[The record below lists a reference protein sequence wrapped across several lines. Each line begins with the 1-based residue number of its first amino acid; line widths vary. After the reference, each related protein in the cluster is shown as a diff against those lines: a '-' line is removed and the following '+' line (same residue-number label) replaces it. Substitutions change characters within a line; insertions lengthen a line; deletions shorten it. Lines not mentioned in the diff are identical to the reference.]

1 MAAQTFV
8 EEASSLVEVE
18 MDWDQIQRNW
28 RQTKRTIK
36 QKWIRLTDEDLDAI
50 DGQRDR
56 LEDSI
61 HKRYGFAAD
70 HIRKEVDDWL
80 RWQG

>member
-1 MAAQTFV
+1 
-8 EEASSLVEVE
+8 
-18 MDWDQIQRNW
+18 MDWDQIKRNW
-28 RQTKRTIK
+28 NQAKQTVKR
-36 QKWIRLTDEDLDAI
+36 KWVKLTEDDLDAI

-56 LEDSI
+56 LEYRI
-61 HKRYGFAAD
+61 HKRYGFAVD

>member
-1 MAAQTFV
+1 
-8 EEASSLVEVE
+8 

-28 RQTKRTIK
+28 KRTKETIK
-36 QKWIRLTDEDLDAI
+36 RKWERLTDEDLNAI
-50 DGQRDR
+50 KGQRDR

-61 HKRYGFAAD
+61 HKRYGFAPD
-70 HIRKEVDDWL
+70 YIRKEVDDWL

>member
-1 MAAQTFV
+1 
-8 EEASSLVEVE
+8 

-28 RQTKRTIK
+28 KQAKHTIK
-36 QKWIRLTDEDLDAI
+36 QKWVRLTDEDLNVINA
-50 DGQRDR
+50 QRDR

-80 RWQG
+80 HWQG

>member
-1 MAAQTFV
+1 
-8 EEASSLVEVE
+8 

-36 QKWIRLTDEDLDAI
+36 QKWIKLTDEDLDAI

-80 RWQG
+80 RWQR